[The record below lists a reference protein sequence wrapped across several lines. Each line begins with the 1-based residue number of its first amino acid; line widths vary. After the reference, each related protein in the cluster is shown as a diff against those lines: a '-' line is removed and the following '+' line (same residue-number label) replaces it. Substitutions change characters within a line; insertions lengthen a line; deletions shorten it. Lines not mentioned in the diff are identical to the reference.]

1 MISAKDKEDQRKYYL
16 SHTKVLVL
24 DMKWKSLDINVV
36 ELTKIPQL
44 SKADD
49 ILMLLRLPEL
59 FFDDVLV
66 GMTAGY
72 TTSYSH
78 RERADISFEITNE
91 KIRLFVSMP
100 LLSGCH
106 KPPGRKMY

>member
-1 MISAKDKEDQRKYYL
+1 MR
-16 SHTKVLVL
+16 
-24 DMKWKSLDINVV
+24 
-36 ELTKIPQL
+36 
-44 SKADD
+44 
-49 ILMLLRLPEL
+49 LRLPEL

-66 GMTAGY
+66 GMTVGY
-72 TTSYSH
+72 TTLYSH

-106 KPPGRKMY
+106 KTPGRKMY